1 MRRLLITACCLVW
14 PLASHAAPP
23 VVKPL
28 ASYPLADRVWLGT
41 FGGEVEVNPLSE
53 LPVTRTGEIRLLAN
67 DGMEVKEGAAVAL
80 ADAEK
85 IQQSADQLAL
95 DESALPVKLK
105 TAEWSH
111 QEKTAGLERQLEE
124 LEARIAKLTLSP
136 KERQL
141 LGEDLTLR
149 LAEEGRKLQ
158 GQLATMH
165 EKLAPEFRAEELRIE
180 QQQLRQDIER
190 KRAEHLELVRSM
202 EITAPHDGVFHALKS
217 GKVRASEIIGTVERR
232 GKAAVTLQLL
242 DPELRSE
249 TPESLAIAVSSPTG
263 EIFTG
268 KFSHIERV
276 PGIRLGPA
284 VYHFTLDVSQSTP
297 LRDDLSGDRMVTL
310 YKLLGRQT
318 RIVAK
323 VDFLF
328 SHAAEIQQLG
338 WAGFLRSVWPDARV
352 IHVGPRS
359 IALAEHE

>member
-23 VVKPL
+23 AAKPL

-41 FGGEVEVNPLSE
+41 FGGEVEVNPRAE
-53 LPVTRTGEIRLLAN
+53 LPATRTGQIRLQAD
-67 DGMEVKEGAAVAL
+67 DGAEVKEGAVVAL

-105 TAEWSH
+105 TADWSH
-111 QEKTAGLERQLEE
+111 QEKTAGLVRQVEE
-124 LEARIAKLTLSP
+124 LETRIAKLTLSP

-141 LGEDLTLR
+141 LGADLALR

-158 GQLATMH
+158 GQLTVMH

-180 QQQLRQDIER
+180 QQQLRQDLER
-190 KRAEHLELVRSM
+190 KRAEHLELVRTM
-202 EITAPHDGVFHALKS
+202 EITAPHDGVFHLLNS
-217 GKVRASEIIGTVERR
+217 GKVHVNDIIGSVERR
-232 GKAAVTLQLL
+232 GSAAVTLQLL

-268 KFSHIERV
+268 KFSHVERV

-284 VYHFTLDVSQSTP
+284 VYHFTLDASEKAP

-318 RIVAK
+318 RIVPK

-328 SHAAEIQQLG
+328 SRTTEIQQLG
-338 WAGFLRSVWPDARV
+338 WSGFLRSVWPDARI
-352 IHVGPRS
+352 IHIGPRS